1 MWPKVLAQLF
11 ELLPHLARLVPMADK
26 FFATRTAAE
35 KANEAAMTAM
45 AEGVRGDLGQ
55 LTEAHSG
62 LYRQLQAQSAQIAAV
77 AEDVQRSRQTTE
89 DHAQRMEALERQ
101 MKSLGRWVK
110 AGVGLMVVVLAM
122 MIWLILPV
130 K

>member
-26 FFATRTAAE
+26 FFASRTAAE
-35 KANEAAMTAM
+35 KANEAAMAAM
-45 AEGVRGDLGQ
+45 AEGVRGDLSQ

-62 LYRQLQAQSAQIAAV
+62 LYRQLQQQSTQLAAV

-89 DHAQRMEALERQ
+89 DQAQRMEALEQQ

-110 AGVGLMVVVLAM
+110 AGVGLMFVVLVM

>member
-26 FFATRTAAE
+26 FFASRTASE
-35 KANEAAMTAM
+35 KANEAAMAAM
-45 AEGVRGDLGQ
+45 AEGVRGDLSQ

-62 LYRQLQAQSAQIAAV
+62 LYRQLQQQSTQLAAV

-89 DHAQRMEALERQ
+89 DQAQRMEALEQQ

-110 AGVGLMVVVLAM
+110 AGVGLMFVVLVM

>member
-1 MWPKVLAQLF
+1 MWPKVLVQLF
-11 ELLPHLARLVPMADK
+11 ELLPHFARLVPMADK
-26 FFATRTAAE
+26 FFASRAASE

-62 LYRQLQAQSAQIAAV
+62 LYRLLQEQRAQLAAV
-77 AEDVQRSRQTTE
+77 ADDAQLSRRTTE
-89 DHAQRMEALERQ
+89 EHAQRMEALEQQ

-110 AGVGLMVVVLAM
+110 TGVGLIAVLLVLT
-122 MIWLILPV
+122 IWLILPV

>member
-26 FFATRTAAE
+26 FFASRTAAE
-35 KANEAAMTAM
+35 KANEASMTAM

-62 LYRQLQAQSAQIAAV
+62 LYRQLQQQSTQLAAV

-89 DHAQRMEALERQ
+89 DQAQRMEALEQQ

-110 AGVGLMVVVLAM
+110 TGVGLIVVLLALT
-122 MIWLILPV
+122 IWLILPV